1 MKKNILIIKRE
12 LNIIK
17 LDYLDENKNV
27 IDRITY
33 QIKNMGYEAFDD
45 FKTTIVPFFK
55 KYFKNSE
62 IIFLN
67 ERHLLTL
74 FVKLLKICIKD
85 GKVPPIRANINE
97 KKRHFFINILKDIDT
112 SIIESNKTMTFNLF
126 RYFDYLVLKYCW
138 LDIGKKII
146 NNYNLKDIDL
156 INK

>member
-17 LDYLDENKNV
+17 LDYLDENKNI
-27 IDRITY
+27 IDKISY

-45 FKTTIVPFFK
+45 FKNTIVPFFK
-55 KYFKNSE
+55 KYFKDSE

-85 GKVPPIRANINE
+85 DKIPPMKANIDE
-97 KKRHFFINILKDIDT
+97 RKRHYFVNIYKEKDINET
-112 SIIESNKTMTFNLF
+112 IIESHRNMTFNLF

-138 LDIGKKII
+138 FDIGKR
-146 NNYNLKDIDL
+146 
-156 INK
+156 